1 MTAIVETGQLNI
13 RPFVIDDAAMML
25 SLLNDPGW
33 LRFIGDRSVRTMEQ
47 ARTYLENGALE
58 NYRRLGYGFYCVE
71 LKSDQTP
78 IGMCGLTQRDYLD
91 APDLGFALFADYAG
105 HGYAKEAAAA
115 VLHYAK
121 QTLRLKRVLATT
133 RLDNAASIKVLGA
146 IGMQLEQVILHPDGD
161 RELNLFAIDL
171 TREL

>member
-1 MTAIVETGQLNI
+1 MRAIIETERLYM
-13 RPFVIDDAAMML
+13 RHFVIDDAAMML
-25 SLLNDPGW
+25 ALLNDPGW
-33 LRFIGDRSVRTMEQ
+33 LRFIGERGVNTLQQ
-47 ARTYLENGALE
+47 ARSYLENGALE
-58 NYRRLGYGFYCVE
+58 NYRRLGFGFYCVE
-71 LKSDQTP
+71 LKRDQTP
-78 IGMCGLTQRDYLD
+78 IGMCGMTKRDYLD

-133 RLDNAASIKVLGA
+133 RLDNAASIKVLVA
-146 IGMQLEQVILHPDGD
+146 IGMQLEQVIFHPDGD